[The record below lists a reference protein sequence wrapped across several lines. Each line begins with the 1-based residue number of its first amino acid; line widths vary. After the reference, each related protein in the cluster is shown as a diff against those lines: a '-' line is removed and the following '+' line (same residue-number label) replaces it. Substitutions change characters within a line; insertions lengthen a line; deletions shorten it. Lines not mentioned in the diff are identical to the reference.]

1 MTAGPEQESNAS
13 QREPKP
19 GGPYWGLVL
28 LAREPAVLVLS
39 HLAWHLELGAREIHL
54 YLDDPADPVA
64 DAAAAL
70 PGVRVTRCDN
80 AFWQGLG
87 GARPALQTRRQ
98 TLIASLAYAQAG
110 VDWLLH
116 LDADEF
122 LHLPAGGAAALR
134 DELARQGDFTGY
146 LALPNLERAFTCSDP
161 GGIFEGVF
169 RCPLPRRADLPVALA
184 HQAGFVARGVSGH
197 AAGKALS
204 RTGQGYVLQPHA
216 PRLDGA
222 LVPSR
227 RPGGLRVLHFDGL
240 TPLHWL
246 LKLKRYAAHPPESW
260 ERFLGPHRRAQL
272 MHIRAHL
279 DNPAALRAFHDRL
292 KYCPEPAALEAQGLI
307 EALPLNPEPALRR
320 WLGALPD
327 LSVAGFDAELRARE
341 PELSRGL

>member
-19 GGPYWGLVL
+19 GASSWGLVM

-70 PGVRVTRCDN
+70 PGVRVTRCDD
-80 AFWQGLG
+80 AFWQRLG

-122 LHLPAGGAAALR
+122 LHLPAGGAAAMGE
-134 DELARQGDFTGY
+134 ELARQHDFTGY
-146 LALPNLERAFTCSDP
+146 LALPNLERAFTRADP
-161 GGIFEGVF
+161 VGIFEGVF
-169 RCPLPRRADLPVALA
+169 RRPLPRNADLPPTLA

-197 AAGKALS
+197 AAGKAMS

-227 RPGGLRVLHFDGL
+227 RAGGLLVLHFDGL

-246 LKLKRYAAHPPESW
+246 LKLRRYAAHPLESW

-272 MHIRAHL
+272 AHIRAHP
-279 DNPAALRAFHDRL
+279 DDPAALRAFHDRL
-292 KYCPEPAALEAQGLI
+292 KCCPAPAALEAQGLI
-307 EALPLNPEPALRR
+307 EALRFAPEPALRR

-327 LSVAGFDAELRARE
+327 LSVAAFDAELRARE